1 VKQRRHGERQHNIQS
16 ANKRQTGGEAPVD
29 KRQRGVKR
37 QRLHVK
43 RRRRRV
49 KRRRGGGINMT
60 TSRQTRGKQEMNAS
74 QKLAGLLK
82 GQEAMAAA
90 RREAL
95 QQPAREQEAKG
106 GGGASRQEAM
116 ASRKPGVPRYDKR
129 QRFAAGG
136 HEKEEARCK
145 EERKRWRWS
154 HKTQQPASAN

>member
-95 QQPAREQEAKG
+95 QQPAREQEA
-106 GGGASRQEAM
+106 
-116 ASRKPGVPRYDKR
+116 
-129 QRFAAGG
+129 G